1 MRADIP
7 LGVDAKAAFLMSLL
21 LSDIES
27 VSVGVA
33 GSHRHKGGN
42 QILFYWQTIANRPT
56 LI

>member
-21 LSDIES
+21 LSNIES

-33 GSHRHKGGN
+33 GSHTRTRVATKYYSTDR
-42 QILFYWQTIANRPT
+42 Q
-56 LI
+56 